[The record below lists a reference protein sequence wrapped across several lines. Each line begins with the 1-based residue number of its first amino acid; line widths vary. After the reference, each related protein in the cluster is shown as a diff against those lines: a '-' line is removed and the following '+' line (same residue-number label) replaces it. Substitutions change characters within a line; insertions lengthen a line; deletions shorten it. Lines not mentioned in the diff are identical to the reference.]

1 MKRNLFLLIA
11 FIMLISQNALLAAL
25 PVTPSTDTG
34 AGATWYRI
42 KNLRAADGGKAA
54 YMKAEAYN
62 QAVIMADIDDAD
74 NFLWCFVGN
83 ETDGFQIYNKAFL
96 ENGAR
101 LISVEGGNGTA
112 QLAPTDTEWNHSWL
126 IKDDNGLYGLL
137 PGTATN
143 DNYLHGTLDIGIIFY
158 GHTATEGGCAWIF
171 EDASQEIVV
180 DFSALIALIE
190 EYTIKVNNDKS
201 NPATAEKY
209 AEGISAFE
217 AAIAIA
223 QAVVD
228 DPSSTQ
234 SNVSAALNNLKK
246 ASYQYSLA
254 LIDLPFTISTD
265 DNMVWYKVKN
275 VRRAAEGYL
284 TNDGTGVITAAKE
297 ESDNQLWAFTG
308 NNITG
313 VNIYN
318 KANMEN
324 GAKMIYSDGKFV
336 VSSSSWD
343 GAWKIDRRIDDGS
356 FFYGICNANGSYDND
371 YKINDFMHGML
382 DGNLVFYGFGDFGS
396 LYEFEKYGTDA
407 VEGISAN
414 DVLVYAANG
423 MVFVKGSDTQAKII
437 SVSGQTDVFN
447 ADEPYTVS
455 AKGIYIVQVEGK
467 AYKVAVQ

>member
-1 MKRNLFLLIA
+1 M
-11 FIMLISQNALLAAL
+11 
-25 PVTPSTDTG
+25 
-34 AGATWYRI
+34 
-42 KNLRAADGGKAA
+42 
-54 YMKAEAYN
+54 
-62 QAVIMADIDDAD
+62 
-74 NFLWCFVGN
+74 
-83 ETDGFQIYNKAFL
+83 
-96 ENGAR
+96 
-101 LISVEGGNGTA
+101 
-112 QLAPTDTEWNHSWL
+112 
-126 IKDDNGLYGLL
+126 YGLL

-324 GAKMIYSDGKFV
+324 GAK
-336 VSSSSWD
+336 
-343 GAWKIDRRIDDGS
+343 
-356 FFYGICNANGSYDND
+356 ND
-371 YKINDFMHGML
+371 LFRW
-382 DGNLVFYGFGDFGS
+382 
-396 LYEFEKYGTDA
+396 
-407 VEGISAN
+407 
-414 DVLVYAANG
+414 
-423 MVFVKGSDTQAKII
+423 
-437 SVSGQTDVFN
+437 
-447 ADEPYTVS
+447 
-455 AKGIYIVQVEGK
+455 
-467 AYKVAVQ
+467 